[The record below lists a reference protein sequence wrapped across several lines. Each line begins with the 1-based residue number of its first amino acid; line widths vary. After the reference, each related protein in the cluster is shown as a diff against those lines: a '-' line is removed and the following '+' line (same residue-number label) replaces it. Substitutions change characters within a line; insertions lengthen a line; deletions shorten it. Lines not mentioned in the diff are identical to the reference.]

1 MIEPLRCRCIS
12 GTAARDQ
19 SQVPPT
25 LVRNTASQSA
35 GSVVSTVPPQE
46 KPAAVIS
53 TSSLPCRAMISPT
66 VVRAKLA
73 APTSPT
79 CIDASLFAPE
89 IAANVSCKPG
99 ASRSTKARDAPSFA
113 NSNALAR
120 PMPDAAP
127 VTTAVRP
134 INLMSRPLYTSST
147 NCSDRPPNPRS
158 RTAPASR
165 ILAPAARPK
174 AARGRRHYAGRPSA
188 LHRFRPVG
196 K

>member
-1 MIEPLRCRCIS
+1 MIEPPRCRCIS

-53 TSSLPCRAMISPT
+53 TSSLPCRATISPT
-66 VVRAKLA
+66 VVRAKSA

-79 CIDASLFAPE
+79 CIDASPLAPE

-120 PMPDAAP
+120 PMPEPAP
-127 VTTAVRP
+127 VTIAVRP
-134 INLMSRPLYTSST
+134 INLMLGPLYTSST
-147 NCSDRPPNPRS
+147 KRSNRPPNRRS
-158 RTAPASR
+158 RTARASR
-165 ILAPAARPK
+165 TLAPGAKQK
-174 AARGRRHYAGRPSA
+174 AARGRRYCTNRPSA
-188 LHRFRPVG
+188 LRRFRPVG